1 MRYDY
6 AFNASNTALPIATL
20 TVFYDGSCPVC
31 VRDRRWYKKLE
42 GRTDERV
49 EWLDITGRDDELRQ
63 QGIDPDKALRELHV
77 KDAQGQVH
85 QEMAAYILLLSRV
98 PRLKPLA
105 WLIGLPVIRP
115 SLAWLY
121 HRWVARRL
129 GSRID

>member
-1 MRYDY
+1 MDR
-6 AFNASNTALPIATL
+6 LPGKL
-20 TVFYDGSCPVC
+20 TVFYDGACSVC
-31 VRDRRWYKKLE
+31 IRDRRWYEKLE
-42 GRTDERV
+42 GKTEDSV

-85 QEMAAYILLLSRV
+85 QEMAAYILLMSRV
-98 PRLKPLA
+98 QALKPLA
-105 WLIGLPVIRP
+105 WLIGLPLIRP

-129 GSRID
+129 KSRI